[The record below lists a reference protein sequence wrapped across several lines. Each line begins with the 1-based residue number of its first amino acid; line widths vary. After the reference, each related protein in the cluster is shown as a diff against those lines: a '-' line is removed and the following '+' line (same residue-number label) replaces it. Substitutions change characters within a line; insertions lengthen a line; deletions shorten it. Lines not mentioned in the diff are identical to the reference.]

1 MDMRRQIVGFF
12 LIVLSV
18 LLAACEGEQT
28 ALPTITSE
36 PLDYIELPL
45 GPDEIIHIAGE
56 VSLVSKPFALEGPGG
71 LKVYWKQDCEE
82 FILSMVNTNEA
93 LAEAPLGTLFFEGMK
108 GPSQYVEDYPGAIP
122 FEYVPGEYSLKI
134 DVKGQNCTWEVW
146 AKVVYPEGE

>member
-1 MDMRRQIVGFF
+1 M
-12 LIVLSV
+12 IVLSV

-93 LAEAPLGTLFFEGMK
+93 LAEAKTILKWLMVQAILEQATGTSPLAEAVPAKASRSGSGVDTPVLGEAEGA
-108 GPSQYVEDYPGAIP
+108 GSRRPLRA
-122 FEYVPGEYSLKI
+122 
-134 DVKGQNCTWEVW
+134 T
-146 AKVVYPEGE
+146 